1 MLLREALGVS
11 GEEIGLRLK
20 GGRWGR
26 WRRWGR
32 IRRRIPAPVLTA
44 LCRLQ
49 NSGYQ
54 AYLVGGAPR
63 DLLLGREPQDWD
75 IATDARPE
83 QVKAVF
89 PRTFPLGEK
98 FGTVGVLIDETPL
111 EVTTFRREGDYSD
124 GRRPDWVAFTP
135 AVRDDLA
142 RRDFTINAIAL
153 DPLGEKLVD
162 PYGGVRD
169 LKRRLVRAVGEPRT
183 RFYEDPLRML
193 RFYRFQATL
202 GFRGESCTEQSITAE
217 LIRKVSGERLRDE
230 LTKILIAGAPAFGL
244 NGLARSGL
252 LTVILPEFIPVYPAD
267 PALFR
272 HLVATVEAIKPC
284 PELRWAAF
292 LHDLGK
298 AATRQVAADGRV
310 RYYGH
315 DKVSQDLAAGLL
327 ERLHFPNA
335 SRQKILPLIRWHMF
349 DASPA
354 LTDAALRR
362 LVGKVGPEHIFDLLE
377 LRRADIVATGRPT
390 YQARESLAFLA
401 RRIEALLAGETVLTR
416 KDLAVNG
423 HEVMAFLALPPGP
436 EVGAVLDEIFRWVT
450 EDPARNR
457 KDRILAFLAER
468 YRVE

>member
-1 MLLREALGVS
+1 MG
-11 GEEIGLRLK
+11 GEEIALRLK
-20 GGRWGR
+20 GGRWGWWGK
-26 WRRWGR
+26 WRR
-32 IRRRIPAPVLTA
+32 IRRRIPAAVLTV
-44 LCRLQ
+44 LHHLQ
-49 NSGYQ
+49 SSGYQ

-63 DLLLGREPQDWD
+63 DLLLGRVPQDWD
-75 IATDARPE
+75 ITTDARPE

-98 FGTVGVLIDETPL
+98 FGTVGVLLDDTQV
-111 EVTTFRREGDYSD
+111 EVTTFRQEGGYSD

-135 AVRDDLA
+135 AVGDDLA

-162 PYGGVRD
+162 PYGGVKD
-169 LKRRLVRAVGEPRT
+169 LKQRLVRAVGDPRV
-183 RFYEDPLRML
+183 RFGEDPLRML

-202 GFRGESCTEQSITAE
+202 GFRGETGTEQGITAG
-217 LIRKVSGERLRDE
+217 LIGKVSGERLRDE
-230 LTKILIAGAPAFGL
+230 LTKILTAAAPALGL
-244 NGLARSGL
+244 EGLARSGL
-252 LTVILPEFIPVYPAD
+252 LTVILPEFGPVWPAD

-298 AATRQVAADGRV
+298 VTTRRVAADGRIH
-310 RYYGH
+310 YYGH
-315 DKVSQDLAAGLL
+315 DRVSQELAAAIL
-327 ERLHFPNA
+327 ERLHFPNT
-335 SRQKILPLIRWHMF
+335 SRQKILTLIRWHMF
-349 DASPA
+349 AADPA

-377 LRRADIVATGRPT
+377 LRRADIVATGSPSYR
-390 YQARESLAFLA
+390 ARESLAFLA

-416 KDLAVNG
+416 KDLAVDG

-436 EVGAVLDEIFRWVT
+436 EVGAVLNEIFRWVT

-468 YRVE
+468 YRGH